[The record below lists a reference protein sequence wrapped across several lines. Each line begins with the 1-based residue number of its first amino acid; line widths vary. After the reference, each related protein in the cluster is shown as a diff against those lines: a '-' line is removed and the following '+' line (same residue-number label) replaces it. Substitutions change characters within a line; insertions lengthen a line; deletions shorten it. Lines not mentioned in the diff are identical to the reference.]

1 MTATEQ
7 SPPDTIVWISG
18 ATDGLGLGLAH
29 TVPYPDARI
38 INLSRRQHPEFET
51 VLFDLTKPDTW
62 DAVGEHFTS
71 VLANFT
77 GTRAIFI
84 HNAFY
89 SGHPGFVGEVDQ
101 QTYKDEIIA
110 NAMAPQLLGDMFLR
124 AVGPGYESGL
134 VLMSSAGARSPFEG
148 RSSYCAAKA
157 GVEMWV
163 RVVRRELKRRGSDTW
178 VVAVRPGFVDSPAT
192 RLDATRPADSYPV
205 GPQIAAQ
212 LASREG
218 VMTPHEAGAGI
229 WAMLPPTGDTSVL
242 LQGEMVVVP
251 TDQGVTPA

>member
-1 MTATEQ
+1 MSAATLAT
-7 SPPDTIVWISG
+7 PDTIVWISG
-18 ATDGLGLGLAH
+18 ATEGLGSGLAH

-62 DAVGEHFTS
+62 DAVGEHFAHE
-71 VLANFT
+71 LANFT
-77 GTRAIFI
+77 GRRAIFI

-89 SGHPGFVGEVDQ
+89 SGHPGFVGEIDQ
-101 QTYKDEIIA
+101 QTYKDEIVA

-124 AVGPGYESGL
+124 AVRPGYESGL

-163 RVVRRELKRRGSDTW
+163 RVVRRELQRRGSDTW
-178 VVAVRPGFVDSPAT
+178 VVAIRPGFVDSPAT
-192 RLDATRPADSYPV
+192 RLDATMPADIYPV

-212 LASREG
+212 LASRQG
-218 VMTPHEAGAGI
+218 VLTPEEAGAGI
-229 WAMLPPTGDTSVL
+229 WAMLPPRGDTSVL
-242 LQGEMVVVP
+242 MQGEMVVVP
-251 TDQGVTPA
+251 QDAPPAPE